1 MRHKNFTLIL
11 LLLLTTL
18 LLIGCSPEAPD
29 NSADKEAI
37 VALEAKVAEQKTQIE
52 TLELS
57 KTASELENTALKLEI
72 EDLTSSSSTP
82 TTLLGAALEVTQAL
96 ADQDMTVFSSYVHPT
111 LGVRFTPYGYVDPAV
126 DLSYPSTAFA
136 TLLTDTTTYTWGS
149 FDGSGEPII
158 YTFADYFDNF
168 IYDEDYVN
176 PDLVGLNNTIGTGNS
191 LINLSTIYPS
201 ASFVE
206 FHFTGFDPQY
216 EGIDWSSLI
225 LVFENVSGDWKLVG
239 VVHNQWTI

>member
-1 MRHKNFTLIL
+1 MRHKKFTLIL
-11 LLLLTTL
+11 LLLLTTIL
-18 LLIGCSPEAPD
+18 VIGCSPKATD

-37 VALEAKVAEQKTQIE
+37 VALEDKVAEQLTQIE
-52 TLELS
+52 SLELD
-57 KTASELENTALKLEI
+57 KTAGELENTTLKLQI
-72 EDLTSSSSTP
+72 ESLTSTVAAS
-82 TTLLGAALEVTQAL
+82 TTLIGAALEVAQSL
-96 ADQDMTVFSSYVHPT
+96 ADQDMAVFSSYVHAT
-111 LGVRFTPYGYVDPAV
+111 QGVRFTPYGYVNPAV

-136 TLLTDTTTYTWGS
+136 TLLTDPTTFTWGA
-149 FDGSGEPII
+149 FDGSGDPII

-176 PDLVGLNNTIGTGNS
+176 PDMIGLNTTIGTGNS
-191 LINLSTIYPS
+191 LINLSTIYPT

-216 EGIDWSSLI
+216 GGIDWTSLI
-225 LVFENVSGDWKLVG
+225 LVFENVAGDWKLVG